1 LTFKS
6 GCAPRRRRRGWVT
19 GQPAYVEERHG
30 APPDALRLPAPRLP
44 RSARR
49 VK

>member
-1 LTFKS
+1 M
-6 GCAPRRRRRGWVT
+6 T
-19 GQPAYVEERHG
+19 GQPADAKERPA